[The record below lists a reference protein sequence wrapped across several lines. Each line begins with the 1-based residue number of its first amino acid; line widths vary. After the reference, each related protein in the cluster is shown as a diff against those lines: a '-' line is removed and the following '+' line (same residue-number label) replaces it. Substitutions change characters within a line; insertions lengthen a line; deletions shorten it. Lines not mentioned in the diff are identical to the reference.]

1 MKLNKY
7 KTHSESFGR
16 IKLPHKK
23 LSKERIKNL
32 TQVEIFCSLP
42 VFDMFP
48 FSLEAPLEASTE
60 LYTLLLAAPAGEIQI
75 DAQRAGLLRLYLP
88 AKLQET
94 AVALHAG

>member
-1 MKLNKY
+1 
-7 KTHSESFGR
+7 
-16 IKLPHKK
+16 
-23 LSKERIKNL
+23 
-32 TQVEIFCSLP
+32 
-42 VFDMFP
+42 MFP

-94 AVALHAG
+94 AVALHTGCRGTEAFVCSTSLAVKFVIPGQPYIVDEHLHEYTQLVSHFKLF